1 MIFILLMR
9 VLVYLVED
17 FRDWEVNL
25 EKSEVLQRK
34 EAKDYVQIEKD
45 AAVLT
50 SELVVIGMD
59 YMVNRAHYFLESVAF
74 EKGVSNVHC

>member
-1 MIFILLMR
+1 M
-9 VLVYLVED
+9 
-17 FRDWEVNL
+17 
-25 EKSEVLQRK
+25 LQRK